1 LNALTKALVVVVTI
15 LSVALVALVVP
26 FAARTPDYAQ
36 QYNDLKSKLNAQV
49 ASASAAA
56 AEARNQLA
64 AKGADLELAQ
74 KQVTDL
80 SEQLGLS
87 ETANAENIAKLAS
100 AEATGARATAAME
113 VSARTIESKNTQI
126 AKQGEQIQKG
136 IADLGELQA
145 QIADLTR
152 TVLSLRADS
161 RRLSDNYER
170 IQEENKAL
178 TQQLSEAKAEIDN
191 VTKKYLALG
200 GDVDKLKD
208 GNIGPVP
215 TIRGSVVKIDQV
227 SDGLTFVQ
235 LNVGSR
241 DQVKEGMEFTVYR
254 GDSFVG
260 KVQVASVD
268 TAECVGRLTLGGG
281 IQEGDAVRAGGR

>member
-1 LNALTKALVVVVTI
+1 VVTI

>member
-1 LNALTKALVVVVTI
+1 MNALTKALVVVVTI